1 MQIIGI
7 VVIIVIAIL
16 LSMLL
21 GTYIFK
27 IYELKKSRL
36 EFIFKPV
43 ENFIYKLS
51 GIDVTVNMNWKQYAV
66 ALLVFNLVMLL
77 IAFFLLLIQ
86 SYLPYN
92 PTGAKN
98 MNPLLA
104 FNTAVSFIT
113 NTDIQHYTGE
123 KDISFANQLIVII
136 FPMFTSAGTGLAS
149 AAAVIRGIAG
159 NGKEEGLGNFYVDLV
174 RTIVRLLLPLSIIM
188 TLILVWQGVP
198 MTFAGKIDVKTI
210 QGTTQSIIRG
220 PVAAL
225 ESIKHL
231 GTNGGGF
238 FSANSAHPFENP
250 TPLTNVLEILAM
262 MLIPSSLVYTYG
274 LKVKNKKHAWV
285 LYTSLMLIFV
295 LLLAGGVFA
304 ESHPGFPYDKL
315 QINTAAGN
323 MEGKEVRF
331 GTEQSAMFATVT
343 TAFTTGSVDSM
354 HDSYTPLGGAVPLS
368 LMMLNTIFGGD
379 GVGLINIITYAIL
392 TVFITGLMVGRT
404 PEFLGKKVE
413 TKEMK
418 YIALAIL
425 IHPLL
430 ILFATAISIL
440 LPAGRASINNP
451 GFHGITQMLYEF
463 TSAAAN
469 NGSEFAGFI
478 GNTSFMNIMTGL
490 VMLIGRY
497 VSIFLLLAVAGSM
510 AKKIPAQ
517 PTLGTFRTDSA
528 LFGLIFIAVIF
539 IVGALT
545 FFPALILGPISE
557 FLKTL

>member
-1 MQIIGI
+1 MQIMGIILII
-7 VVIIVIAIL
+7 VVAII
-16 LSMLL
+16 LSVLL
-21 GTYIFK
+21 GTYIFDL
-27 IYELKKSRL
+27 YEQKKSR
-36 EFIFKPV
+36 FDFVFKPI
-43 ENFIYKLS
+43 ESLIYKIS
-51 GIDVTVNMNWKQYAV
+51 GINTDVNMNWKQYSI
-66 ALLVFNLVMLL
+66 ALLTLNSVMFL
-77 IAFFLLLIQ
+77 ISFFLLLVQ

-104 FNTAVSFIT
+104 FNTAVSFVT
-113 NTDIQHYTGE
+113 NTNLQHYAGE
-123 KDISFANQLIVII
+123 NGISFINQLLVII
-136 FPMFTSAGTGLAS
+136 FLMFTSAATGI
-149 AAAVIRGIAG
+149 AAAVAVIRGIASKG
-159 NGKEEGLGNFYVDLV
+159 ENEGLGNFYVDFV
-174 RTIVRLLLPLSIIM
+174 RTIVRLLLPLSILM
-188 TLILVWQGVP
+188 GLILVWQGVP
-198 MTFAGKIDVKTI
+198 MTFAGKLDIRTI

-250 TPLTNVLEILAM
+250 TPLTDVVEMLAM
-262 MLIPSSLVYTYG
+262 MLIPTSLIYAYG

-285 LYTSLMLIFV
+285 LYTSLLTIFV
-295 LLLAGGVFA
+295 LFLISCIFA
-304 ESHPGFPYDKL
+304 EVHPGFPYNKL
-315 QINTAAGN
+315 QINAAAGN

-331 GTEQSAMFATVT
+331 GVSQSAMFATVT
-343 TAFTTGSVDSM
+343 TAFSTGSVDSM

-368 LMMLNTIFGGD
+368 LMMLNTVFGGD
-379 GVGLINIITYAIL
+379 GVGLINIITYAVL

-413 TKEMK
+413 TREMK

-430 ILFATAISIL
+430 ILFATAVSIL
-440 LPAGRASINNP
+440 LPAGKVSMTNP
-451 GFHGITQMLYEF
+451 GFHGITQMIYEF

-478 GNTSFMNIMTGL
+478 GNTPFMNTMTGL
-490 VMLIGRY
+490 VMLLGRY
-497 VSIFLLLAVAGSM
+497 ISIFLLLAVAGSM

-517 PTLGTFRTDSA
+517 PTPGTFRTDSV

-545 FFPALILGPISE
+545 FFPMLILGPISE